1 MPRRN
6 GIPPGLPAEIEAP
19 LRSRH
24 DLHWLAM
31 RLFRGIAAL
40 DQETVR
46 AHGLSVLGYE
56 VLVEIAGRSDRG
68 QADLAAAL
76 GLGKT
81 ALGEVLGEL
90 ETAGFV
96 SRRPDPGDRRMRI
109 VHATESGAAAMTAVA
124 AQLQRN
130 EDEMFFGISRAD
142 REIFFS
148 VLQKVSAGPLKEP
161 TLYTLRNERLRR
173 PRAG

>member
-1 MPRRN
+1 
-6 GIPPGLPAEIEAP
+6 
-19 LRSRH
+19 
-24 DLHWLAM
+24 M

-40 DQETVR
+40 DHETVR
-46 AHGLSVLGYE
+46 QHGLTVLGYE
-56 VLVEIAGRSDRG
+56 VLVEIAGRPDRA
-68 QADLAAAL
+68 QADLAATL

-90 ETAGFV
+90 EAAGFV
-96 SRRPDPGDRRMRI
+96 CRHRDPGDRRMRI
-109 VHATESGAAAMTAVA
+109 VRATDSGVAAMTAAA

-142 REIFFS
+142 REVFFA
-148 VLQKVSAGPLKEP
+148 VLQKVSAGPLKER
-161 TLYTLRNERLRR
+161 TLSTLRNERLRR